1 MIIVMRV
8 ILMVLCRMTL
18 IMHHRVEVVSTMMT
32 ITMLSMVVIVM
43 MMMVMMRFWV
53 MEGLVSFVVV
63 ILISRR

>member
-1 MIIVMRV
+1 
-8 ILMVLCRMTL
+8 
-18 IMHHRVEVVSTMMT
+18 MHHRVEVVLTMMT